1 MWYIDISR
9 IMAEKVAAPFRR
21 LFYNSQVYKFMILND
36 ILWYSIIEV
45 KMNDGNFV
53 YESINDRLNRL
64 KV

>member
-9 IMAEKVAAPFRR
+9 IMAEKVAASFRR